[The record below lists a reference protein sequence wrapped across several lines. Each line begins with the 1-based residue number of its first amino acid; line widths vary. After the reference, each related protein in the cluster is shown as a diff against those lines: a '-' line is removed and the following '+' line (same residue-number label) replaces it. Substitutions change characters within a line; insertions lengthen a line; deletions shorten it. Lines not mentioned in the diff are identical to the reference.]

1 MKRVTSDQQ
10 ATGIF
15 NGFKDWSCTVSS
27 QNLHSDSDSD
37 SERNFDSDSERNFD
51 SDFNRQW
58 KLFWCDS
65 HSDKLMVLRQD
76 FFLDVEGI
84 LFALHIWNLEN

>member
-37 SERNFDSDSERNFD
+37 SESNFDRTVTVNVTLIVISIDSESY
-51 SDFNRQW
+51 SDVTVIPIN
-58 KLFWCDS
+58 
-65 HSDKLMVLRQD
+65 
-76 FFLDVEGI
+76 
-84 LFALHIWNLEN
+84 

>member
-1 MKRVTSDQQ
+1 MLQFFFASGLGLAAGAWSIGGLDMKRVTSDQQ

-37 SERNFDSDSERNFD
+37 SERNFESDSERNFD
-51 SDFNRQW
+51 SDFNRQ
-58 KLFWCDS
+58 
-65 HSDKLMVLRQD
+65 
-76 FFLDVEGI
+76 
-84 LFALHIWNLEN
+84 